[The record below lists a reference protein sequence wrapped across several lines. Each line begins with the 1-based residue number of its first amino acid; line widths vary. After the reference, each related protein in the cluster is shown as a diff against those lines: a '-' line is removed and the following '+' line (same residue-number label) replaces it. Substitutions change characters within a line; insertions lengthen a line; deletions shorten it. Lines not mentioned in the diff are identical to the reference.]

1 MVQTLNFFINLHKL
15 LLILFTDDHIVL
27 RTPRSVYTLKPNEK
41 MAIAV
46 YFIQQLSIAVKAKHL
61 MRYLP
66 DQIERWG
73 KIRIIGESECVRSIY
88 GQKSVGETQRDA
100 SFARVSPIYDI
111 KLGMIPNHVSSIS

>member
-15 LLILFTDDHIVL
+15 LLILFTDDRIVL

-46 YFIQQLSIAVKAKHL
+46 YFVQQLSIAVKSKRL

-88 GQKSVGETQRDA
+88 GQRSVGETHRDA

-111 KLGMIPNHVSSIS
+111 